1 MMILLIV
8 GLIKK
13 ILYKNDRSLKTF
25 GRNIDAKVDLSNY
38 ARKADVK
45 NITHIDTVNFASE
58 TNLAHLKTE
67 INKLDTDKLKTS
79 K

>member
-1 MMILLIV
+1 MMILLVV
-8 GLIKK
+8 GLMKK
-13 ILYKNDRSLKTF
+13 ILYKNDRSLNTF

-38 ARKADVK
+38 ATKADVK

>member
-1 MMILLIV
+1 MILLIV

-13 ILYKNDRSLKTF
+13 ILYKNDWSLKTF

-38 ARKADVK
+38 ATKADVK

>member
-13 ILYKNDRSLKTF
+13 ILYKNDRSLKTS

-38 ARKADVK
+38 ATKADVK
-45 NITHIDTVNFASE
+45 NITHIDTVDFASE
-58 TNLAHLKTE
+58 MNLAHLKTE

>member
-38 ARKADVK
+38 ATKADVK
-45 NITHIDTVNFASE
+45 ILLILILWILHQ
-58 TNLAHLKTE
+58 K
-67 INKLDTDKLKTS
+67 
-79 K
+79 